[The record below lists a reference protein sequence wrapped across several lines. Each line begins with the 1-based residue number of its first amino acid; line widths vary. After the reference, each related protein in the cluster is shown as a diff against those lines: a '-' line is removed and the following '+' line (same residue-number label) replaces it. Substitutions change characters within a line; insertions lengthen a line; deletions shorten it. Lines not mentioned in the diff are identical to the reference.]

1 MNKKYLRLSLVI
13 FSIFL
18 IGFISADSISSSSFN
33 INIYNGTL
41 EIKSS
46 DYTGNNHNFTF
57 DMSSLNNG
65 SLSVQNFPYNF
76 LFSNVGKEINISNE
90 FLSNY
95 SACLSQVTSLT
106 IDRNAMDLGW
116 NDCKRQ
122 LESLGNTQS
131 NWTTCVTQLATVTA
145 DRDTKQ
151 TQITQLNTDKTN
163 TSNSYIFYGIG
174 GIILGIL
181 GTLFKL
187 GKLPTNKVKT
197 QGESFNQY
205 QAR

>member
-1 MNKKYLRLSLVI
+1 MNKKYLNLSLIV

-46 DYTGNNHNFTF
+46 DYTGNNNNFTF
-57 DMSSLNNG
+57 DMNGLENG
-65 SLSVQNFPYNF
+65 SLSFQNFPYNF

-95 SACLSQVTSLT
+95 SSCLDKVTSLT

-122 LESLGNTQS
+122 MESLGNTQS

-145 DRDTKQ
+145 DRDSKQ
-151 TQITQLNTDKTN
+151 TQINQLNTDKTN
-163 TSNSYIFYGIG
+163 TSNSYLFWGIG
-174 GIILGIL
+174 GIILGIVA
-181 GTLFKL
+181 TLFQL

-197 QGESFNQY
+197 QKDSFNQF
-205 QAR
+205 QGR